1 MLLLTGFSIVAL
13 VLAVV
18 GIYGVVSY
26 SVARRTREMG
36 IRVALGADPGA
47 VLGLVMRSS
56 MAMVGVGLAIG
67 VVGAVLAGRVMRGL
81 LYGID
86 ALDPLALSGGVV
98 VLAASAL
105 VATWMPARRGTRV
118 DPMVTMRAE

>member
-1 MLLLTGFSIVAL
+1 
-13 VLAVV
+13 
-18 GIYGVVSY
+18 
-26 SVARRTREMG
+26 
-36 IRVALGADPGA
+36 

-56 MAMVGVGLAIG
+56 MAMVGVGLALG

-81 LYGID
+81 LYGIG
-86 ALDPLALSGGVV
+86 ALDPLALLGGVV
-98 VLAASAL
+98 VLAASAG

>member
-1 MLLLTGFSIVAL
+1 
-13 VLAVV
+13 
-18 GIYGVVSY
+18 
-26 SVARRTREMG
+26 MG

-56 MAMVGVGLAIG
+56 MAMVGVGLALG
-67 VVGAVLAGRVMRGL
+67 VVGAVFAGRVMRGL

-86 ALDPLALSGGVV
+86 ALDPLALFGGVV